1 VTAFDYFFP
10 DNTVLI
16 NFAIIEQM
24 PLLRGLLL
32 EKGTWVAAVAAECE
46 QSARTGLYPLAL
58 GTAGA
63 IMTETLVPTRTEMA
77 DARTIRNDIASAN
90 EPFPKSYGEAQTL
103 AIITSSERAQVW
115 VSVILEMALWPGDKS
130 RGRDPI
136 LVSSDREI
144 PNCLRQIDHNRL
156 ADSMEQSSGRF
167 ACGRFGRVVADVAH
181 GFEGVQA
188 IAQRANAE
196 FQIIEEL
203 RKSSG
208 ACQ

>member
-103 AIITSSERAQVW
+103 AIITRRNLSAI
-115 VSVILEMALWPGDKS
+115 VITDDGGVGRYVKENSLDIRVISTTDLLALAVRSNRIS
-130 RGRDPI
+130 R
-136 LVSSDREI
+136 LVGEAHI
-144 PNCLRQIDHNRL
+144 AKL
-156 ADSMEQSSGRF
+156 
-167 ACGRFGRVVADVAH
+167 VVAKRRRISMNRFHASL
-181 GFEGVQA
+181 GPQQTA
-188 IAQRANAE
+188 P
-196 FQIIEEL
+196 
-203 RKSSG
+203 
-208 ACQ
+208 